1 MAVNSGAEDGRHM
14 PEQAWRQAMSL
25 PQERAWP
32 QQPSTQHA
40 QTRLP
45 NEGWCKVPARTLA
58 GAQAAQELCAK
69 LLAKGSFSYA
79 PRVDREAARRRLA
92 GDGLPARRAE
102 AWKYSNVQKWYQAA
116 LLPGRAAPAHQIRPP
131 EGVEFCRFE
140 DPAAAALLAAH
151 LGTAVDLDRHP
162 LAAVNRILLDGGMV
176 LRVPAG
182 RKIAEAVRFGDLGAA
197 YEHVLIILEPGAELA
212 MVETPAAATHRIV
225 ECIVGAGARLTHRRV
240 QPQGHAA
247 QCGLIAAK
255 VEAAAHYSLWL
266 AARGTELRR
275 NDIHVTLAGRAAEA
289 HLHGAWRLGER
300 EHLDNQ
306 VTVDHLAPDCLSR
319 QTFRGVVGG
328 RARAVLNGRIH
339 IAAGAQ
345 ASDAS
350 LTTKSLLESTDA
362 EVYAK
367 PELEIYANDV
377 RCSHGATIGALD
389 EAMLFYC
396 ESRGIDRAAARRLLL
411 RGFLREAISGEE
423 GLGLLAAG
431 LADADEAPAAV
442 ATTAGDVQ

>member
-1 MAVNSGAEDGRHM
+1 MPASAQGPQAVEALY
-14 PEQAWRQAMSL
+14 A
-25 PQERAWP
+25 
-32 QQPSTQHA
+32 
-40 QTRLP
+40 RLL
-45 NEGWCKVPARTLA
+45 G
-58 GAQAAQELCAK
+58 
-69 LLAKGSFSYA
+69 KGTVSYA
-79 PRVDREAARRRLA
+79 PAIDRDAARTRIA
-92 GDGLPARRAE
+92 ADGLPVARAE
-102 AWKYSNVQKWYQAA
+102 AWKYSNVGKWYQAA
-116 LLPGRAAPAHQIRPP
+116 LEPVQAPGVRETCVPG
-131 EGVEFCRFE
+131 GVDLHRFD
-140 DPAAAALLAAH
+140 DPAAAPLLTKH
-151 LGTAVDLDRHP
+151 LGTAIDLARHP
-162 LAAVNRILLDGGMV
+162 LAAVNRILLGSGV
-176 LRVPAG
+176 VVRVPAG
-182 RKIAEAVRFGDLGAA
+182 CRIDEPVNVDDIGAA
-197 YEHVLIILEPGAELA
+197 YEHILLIVEPGAELA
-212 MVETPAAATHRIV
+212 LVETPIAATHRVV
-225 ECIVGAGARLTHRRV
+225 ECIVAEGARLTHRRV
-240 QPQGHAA
+240 QPRGQAP

-255 VEAAAHYSLWL
+255 VEQQAHYSLWL

-275 NDIHVTLAGRAAEA
+275 NDIHIALAGRGAET

-377 RCSHGATIGALD
+377 RCSHGATVGALD

-396 ESRGIDRAAARRLLL
+396 ESRGIDRDAARGLLL
-411 RGFLREAISGEE
+411 RGFLREAIVGEE
-423 GLGLLAAG
+423 AIGVLAAG
-431 LADADEAPAAV
+431 FSGADGSLG
-442 ATTAGDVQ
+442 ATLAGDVASAGGEVQ